1 MKRRLWWVSLA
12 LTIVVARVQGQV
24 ISSFGQNGSLSWS
37 APTGMAVSAYRI
49 EWSADIVTN
58 LWTDLD
64 QGMRPVTPTGAVMS
78 AAVPMFYRV
87 RAVGPIPSNMVY
99 IPGGPF
105 RMGDISGGSA
115 ADALPVHTVYISPFF
130 MDRFEV
136 TLKQFEEVYYWSLT
150 NGYTYS
156 PGGYT
161 GVASNHPVVGISWYD
176 AVKWSNARSEREGL
190 QPCYYTDVTKTTV
203 YRTGELDLSNDAVAW
218 DANGYRLPTEAE
230 WEKAARGGADGAR
243 FPWPD
248 ATITHRRATYYSDAS
263 VPYDTSL
270 TRGHHPDF
278 TNNIPFG
285 FFTSPVAYHTA
296 NGYGLYDMAGN
307 ALEWCWDRY
316 APGYYSLSPVSDPPG
331 PAAGVTRVARGGAYD
346 GFFADGLQVAYRINE
361 SADGGAFVNIFGL
374 RCVRR

>member
-1 MKRRLWWVSLA
+1 MKWRLWAGSLVLA
-12 LTIVVARVQGQV
+12 VVAARAQGQV
-24 ISSFGQNGSLSWS
+24 LSSFGQNGSLSWS

-49 EWSADIVTN
+49 EWSADIVSN

-64 QGMRPVTPTGAVMS
+64 QGMRPVVPTGATMS

-87 RAVGPIPSNMVY
+87 RAVGPIPSNMVF

-115 ADALPVHTVYISPFF
+115 TDALPVHTVYLSPFF

-136 TLKQFEEVYYWSLT
+136 TRALFEQVYFWSLT
-150 NGYTYS
+150 NGYSYS
-156 PGGYT
+156 SSPS
-161 GVASNHPVVGISWYD
+161 GVASNHPLVSIYWYD
-176 AVKWSNARSEREGL
+176 AIKWCNARSERAGL
-190 QPCYYTDVTKTTV
+190 QPCYYTDGTKTTV
-203 YRTGELDLSNDAVAW
+203 YRTGDLDLSNDAVAW

-263 VPYDTSL
+263 VSFDTSL
-270 TRGHHPDF
+270 TRGNHPDS
-278 TNNIPFG
+278 TNNVPAFYT
-285 FFTSPVAYHTA
+285 TSVGYHTP

-307 ALEWCWDRY
+307 VAEWCWDRY
-316 APGYYSLSPVSDPPG
+316 GSAYYSSSPVSDPVG
-331 PAAGVTRVARGGAYD
+331 PVVGATRVTRGGAHD
-346 GFFADGLQVAYRINE
+346 LMLAIGLQVAYRFAVDPNPVGLE
-361 SADGGAFVNIFGL
+361 FLFGF